1 MKVVTKIRCA
11 NCRGPGRL
19 SARLEKLVSIFATI
33 ESLLEADICIIKKM
47 LLLREGSAR
56 VAKKVITIC

>member
-33 ESLLEADICIIKKM
+33 ESLLEADMCIIKKCY
-47 LLLREGSAR
+47 SCVK
-56 VAKKVITIC
+56 VAQE